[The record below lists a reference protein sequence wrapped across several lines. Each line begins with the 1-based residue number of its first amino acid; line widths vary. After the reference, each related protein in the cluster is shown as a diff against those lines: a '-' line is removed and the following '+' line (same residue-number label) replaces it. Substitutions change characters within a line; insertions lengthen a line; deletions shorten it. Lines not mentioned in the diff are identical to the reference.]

1 MHRLPRFP
9 FRRRTCTVWGQSV
22 LVGEDL
28 RTLVFTILS
37 TMEKM
42 TAVIDRMLT

>member
-1 MHRLPRFP
+1 
-9 FRRRTCTVWGQSV
+9 V